1 MKRLLAALIPY
12 TVSLL
17 ALAAPAH
24 AETCP
29 VKHPALTALDRASMA
44 AAYEASF
51 VGAEGRTPTWT
62 RGAGKDDGEYWIA
75 VSNHFGE
82 FGDGICRAGWSRYW
96 ELKLTTGVEALDP
109 ALGDQPARFQP
120 QAAPIVTPL
129 PPVPPAPSPQT
140 PVMSPAAPADTA
152 VLAAIADLKAAMQA
166 EHAEQTRSIS
176 DALKHVSEWALKY
189 LGPAVGA
196 WIVGHQMAK

>member
-1 MKRLLAALIPY
+1 MKRFVAALILVL
-12 TVSLL
+12 VS
-17 ALAAPAH
+17 APAR
-24 AETCP
+24 AETCT
-29 VKHPALTALDRASMA
+29 VKHPALTGLDRASMA

-51 VGAEGRTPTWT
+51 IGAEGRTPTWT

-120 QAAPIVTPL
+120 ERAPIVP
-129 PPVPPAPSPQT
+129 PPVPPTPSPQT
-140 PVMSPAAPADTA
+140 PVVSNPAPADTA
-152 VLAAIADLKAAMQA
+152 VLAAIADLKATVSA
-166 EHAEQTRSIS
+166 EHAAQTRSIG
-176 DALKHVSEWALKY
+176 DALKNVSEWALKY

-196 WIVGHQMAK
+196 WI